1 MAIYSDMEA
10 DKSRCPRST
19 NLLRGNIADIQ
30 SREVLMDYGEE
41 PFVVIVKAVTCDC
54 GCINHI
60 HYIGEPFQSTV

>member
-10 DKSRCPRST
+10 DK
-19 NLLRGNIADIQ
+19 

-41 PFVVIVKAVTCDC
+41 PFVVIVKDVTCDC